1 MDWASLKLLASK
13 FVNRKDIDWQAL
25 QPLALDDI
33 NNALVVQE
41 NEGVAS
47 LTLSASA
54 LSGLLSSQL
63 PADFAA
69 PRAVFAGRTE
79 LNPVDIQ
86 GLLGSR
92 SAATQF
98 AVSGGQLYSGGNS
111 TVSLVYSKRMPLL
124 VADSDSNAVADKY
137 SPVWLYALA
146 KHAAHRIQDFDA
158 RDQHQAAFDMAVG
171 TANANYAFSTMS
183 AGAGARS
190 QYAPAG
196 GV

>member
-1 MDWASLKLLASK
+1 MDWASLKILATK

-33 NNALVVQE
+33 NNNLVVQE
-41 NEGVAS
+41 NEGTA
-47 LTLSASA
+47 TLPLLGST
-54 LSGLLSSQL
+54 LPGLSSAAL
-63 PADFAA
+63 PAEFIG
-69 PRAVFAGRTE
+69 PRAVFAGRVE

-92 SAATQF
+92 SPVSQYAI
-98 AVSGGQLYSGGNS
+98 SGGQIYAGGAH
-111 TVSLVYSKRMPLL
+111 TVALVYTRRMELM
-124 VADSDSNAVADKY
+124 VADGDSNTVADKY

-158 RDQHQAAFDMAVG
+158 RDQHQAALDMAIG
-171 TANANYAFSTMS
+171 QANANYAFATMS
-183 AGAGARS
+183 SGARARP

-196 GV
+196 G

>member
-1 MDWASLKLLASK
+1 MDWSSLKSLASK
-13 FVNRKDIDWQAL
+13 FVNRKDIDWAAL

-33 NNALVVQE
+33 NNSLVVQE

-47 LTLSASA
+47 LTLAASA
-54 LSGLLSSQL
+54 LPGMVSSSL

-69 PRAVFAGRTE
+69 VRAVFAGRTE
-79 LNPVDIQ
+79 LNPTDIQ
-86 GLLGSR
+86 GLIGSR
-92 SAATQF
+92 SPMTQF
-98 AVSGGQLYSGGNS
+98 AISGGQLYSGGNS
-111 TVSLVYSKRMPLL
+111 GVSLVYSKRMPLMIG
-124 VADSDSNAVADKY
+124 DSDSNVVADKY

-158 RDQHQAAFDMAVG
+158 RDQHQAALDMAIG
-171 TANANYAFSTMS
+171 QANANYAFATMS

-196 GV
+196 G